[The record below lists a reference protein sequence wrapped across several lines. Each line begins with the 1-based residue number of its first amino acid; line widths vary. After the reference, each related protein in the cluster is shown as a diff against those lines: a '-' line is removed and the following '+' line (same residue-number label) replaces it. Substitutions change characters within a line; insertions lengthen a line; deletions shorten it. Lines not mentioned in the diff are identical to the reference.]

1 MFKSIND
8 IKLYYFVFFNILT
21 TFLKVKCT
29 YFYIVYMC
37 KLMSKKLKY
46 YQQIL
51 QKVSFDVQLFS
62 KELKKAY
69 TYLTPR
75 DRDILRNWVDDF
87 IINRADLQLAIYH
100 L

>member
-1 MFKSIND
+1 
-8 IKLYYFVFFNILT
+8 
-21 TFLKVKCT
+21 
-29 YFYIVYMC
+29 
-37 KLMSKKLKY
+37 MSKKLKY

-51 QKVSFDVQLFS
+51 QKVSFDVQLFR

-69 TYLTPR
+69 TYLTPK